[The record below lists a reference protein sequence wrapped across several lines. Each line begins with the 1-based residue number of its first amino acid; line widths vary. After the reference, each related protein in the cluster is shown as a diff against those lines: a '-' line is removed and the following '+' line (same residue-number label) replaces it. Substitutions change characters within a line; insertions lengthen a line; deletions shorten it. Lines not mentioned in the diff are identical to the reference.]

1 MSVCVKTTG
10 EKILEKTQPT
20 SGLVIKNWRQEKKN
34 MDSNVNVKYVSR
46 KSSRDDYVK
55 TLKLEIE
62 TLKKRIRTLETNR
75 NVEKAWRKKNNRANF
90 VYGSKH
96 LDQLDLKIME
106 KRKSLPE
113 VISTEL
119 LEEFPI
125 CNKYFPSST
134 LH

>member
-1 MSVCVKTTG
+1 M
-10 EKILEKTQPT
+10 
-20 SGLVIKNWRQEKKN
+20 
-34 MDSNVNVKYVSR
+34 MDNNVKYVSG
-46 KSSRDDYVK
+46 KSSRDDGANVK

-125 CNKYFPSST
+125 CNKYFPSSM